1 MKFSSVLLGLVSV
14 GIKLAS
20 AQIPAGNAT
29 VTASSTAD
37 VPIQSVVQLQQP
49 PKGPKPSNTRVI
61 IAHQTAATNVKVQ
74 KLAPSL
80 AENVHSSSFTSLPTT
95 VLQSTTTAV
104 TSVAAASTVQPTALL
119 NTTPTPNT
127 PSVQKNSTISEN
139 HQNTKDDPIF
149 NQFITEMAGVYT
161 LIAFA
166 IFVLSFLFLV
176 VTVRYFKAKGKMNPV
191 HAGAL
196 RYCAAQGNV
205 AALELLAKQPN
216 FDVNS
221 CHDGFTALHAASV
234 SGQARAVEWL
244 LKNGAD
250 VTLKKNDE
258 WNDTALHYAA
268 GKGHAEVVSLLLKNG
283 ATQEK
288 NFAGQLPIDLAKEN
302 NHHKVLKVFNEFA
315 NPDSVANEVVHE
327 NHEGFYIA
335 DSESSDGYASSVS
348 SKQNLEID
356 ESDLSWVLER
366 RWDNAGTPD
375 TKIYAKTALTKF
387 FVISSIFITMIYIF
401 WRACRTINPDHV
413 GYSVF
418 IYVCELFLTLQFLL
432 SLVLMW
438 APITRPDRDL
448 YKMVGE
454 SEFPSVDIYVVTYNE
469 DEEIVDATV
478 CAAAN
483 LNYPK
488 KKINI
493 FVLDDGKRANIKAMS
508 DRIQSEL
515 ESIGSRVKITYC
527 ARPKVKGVNHHAK
540 AGNINHCF
548 TKLPQSKG
556 DYVLILDCDMIV
568 TKSFLL
574 KTIPHFFEL
583 KNGKYVRKEKAAML
597 QIPQRFYNLGKNDP
611 WWHTAEDFNAAG
623 FEGSD
628 GVGGTPCVGTGVLFR
643 RECLL
648 SLGGQSY
655 WSVTEDFKTSFNLIG
670 EGFSTMYL
678 FRNLVFG
685 IAVDDVVGIYKQR
698 LRWSTGGL
706 QILQYDNP
714 LFKVGLPWAATSLFF
729 CNAWQYVLCIPY
741 LAVTI
746 APLVYFILGVSPVY
760 TLLLETSIFVGGFIL
775 VTRCLQWWQ
784 VRLIQGSKDMAL
796 WRGCQ
801 QIVWLAPIFFH
812 SLCQMIWLK
821 TGKRVIEFIQRKTSH
836 VEFVTS
842 RKDGAKMPV
851 TEILKANWFPL

>member
-1 MKFSSVLLGLVSV
+1 MTIIDFLGGLDRE
-14 GIKLAS
+14 G
-20 AQIPAGNAT
+20 
-29 VTASSTAD
+29 
-37 VPIQSVVQLQQP
+37 
-49 PKGPKPSNTRVI
+49 
-61 IAHQTAATNVKVQ
+61 
-74 KLAPSL
+74 
-80 AENVHSSSFTSLPTT
+80 
-95 VLQSTTTAV
+95 
-104 TSVAAASTVQPTALL
+104 
-119 NTTPTPNT
+119 
-127 PSVQKNSTISEN
+127 NSTISEN
-139 HQNTKDDPIF
+139 HQDTKNDPLF
-149 NQFITEMAGVYT
+149 NQFVTEMAGVYT
-161 LIAFA
+161 LVAFA
-166 IFVLSFLFLV
+166 GFVLV
-176 VTVRYFKAKGKMNPV
+176 VFMVVVLVRYIKSKGKMNPV
-191 HAGAL
+191 HSGAL
-196 RYCAAQGNV
+196 RYCAAQGNIP
-205 AALELLAKQPN
+205 ALELIAKQPN
-216 FDVNS
+216 FNVNAS
-221 CHDGFTALHAASV
+221 HDGFTPLHAASV
-234 SGQARAVEWL
+234 TGKHFAVEWL

-250 VTLKKNDE
+250 HSLVKNDE
-258 WNDTALHYAA
+258 WRDTALHYAA
-268 GKGHAEVVSLLLKNG
+268 AKNHPEVVKLLLQYG
-283 ATQEK
+283 AQQVK
-288 NFAGQLPIDLAKEN
+288 NFAGQTPVDLAKEQSN
-302 NHHKVLKVFNEFA
+302 SKVLFIFNEFENGNIQPITQTPVDPTKSIHQIFEDGEA
-315 NPDSVANEVVHE
+315 ISVEATSNS
-327 NHEGFYIA
+327 GFYIS
-335 DSESSDGYASSVS
+335 DSESDGYESSG
-348 SKQNLEID
+348 SKMPQPVDMERK
-356 ESDLSWVLER
+356 DLDWVLER
-366 RWDNAGTPD
+366 RWDNAGTPG
-375 TKIYAKTALTKF
+375 TKLYSKTGLTRF
-387 FVISSIFITMIYIF
+387 FVVSSIFITFIYII
-401 WRACRTINPDHV
+401 WRATRTMNPDHL
-413 GYSVF
+413 GYSIF

-438 APITRPDRDL
+438 SPITRPDREL
-448 YKMVGE
+448 YKMIRE
-454 SEFPSVDIYVVTYNE
+454 ADFPSVDVYVVTYNE

-483 LNYPK
+483 MQYPK
-488 KKINI
+488 RKLNI
-493 FVLDDGKRANIKAMS
+493 FVLDDGKRDNIKLMS
-508 DRIQSEL
+508 LRIQSEL
-515 ESIGSRVKITYC
+515 ESIGSRVKVTYC

-568 TKSFLL
+568 TKSFLM
-574 KTIPHFFEL
+574 KTVPHFYE
-583 KNGKYVRKEKAAML
+583 KIDGKYLRKEKTAML

-851 TEILKANWFPL
+851 TEILKANWFPLVAYSAFIFGIGWHIIRVALKVETVNEDWILQWCLGFFLCL

>member
-1 MKFSSVLLGLVSV
+1 
-14 GIKLAS
+14 
-20 AQIPAGNAT
+20 
-29 VTASSTAD
+29 
-37 VPIQSVVQLQQP
+37 
-49 PKGPKPSNTRVI
+49 
-61 IAHQTAATNVKVQ
+61 
-74 KLAPSL
+74 
-80 AENVHSSSFTSLPTT
+80 
-95 VLQSTTTAV
+95 
-104 TSVAAASTVQPTALL
+104 
-119 NTTPTPNT
+119 
-127 PSVQKNSTISEN
+127 
-139 HQNTKDDPIF
+139 
-149 NQFITEMAGVYT
+149 
-161 LIAFA
+161 
-166 IFVLSFLFLV
+166 
-176 VTVRYFKAKGKMNPV
+176 
-191 HAGAL
+191 
-196 RYCAAQGNV
+196 
-205 AALELLAKQPN
+205 
-216 FDVNS
+216 
-221 CHDGFTALHAASV
+221 
-234 SGQARAVEWL
+234 
-244 LKNGAD
+244 
-250 VTLKKNDE
+250 
-258 WNDTALHYAA
+258 
-268 GKGHAEVVSLLLKNG
+268 
-283 ATQEK
+283 
-288 NFAGQLPIDLAKEN
+288 
-302 NHHKVLKVFNEFA
+302 
-315 NPDSVANEVVHE
+315 
-327 NHEGFYIA
+327 
-335 DSESSDGYASSVS
+335 
-348 SKQNLEID
+348 
-356 ESDLSWVLER
+356 
-366 RWDNAGTPD
+366 
-375 TKIYAKTALTKF
+375 
-387 FVISSIFITMIYIF
+387 
-401 WRACRTINPDHV
+401 
-413 GYSVF
+413 
-418 IYVCELFLTLQFLL
+418 
-432 SLVLMW
+432 MW
-438 APITRPDRDL
+438 SPITRPDREL
-448 YKMVGE
+448 YKMIRE
-454 SEFPSVDIYVVTYNE
+454 ADFPSVDVYVVTYNE

-483 LNYPK
+483 MQYPK
-488 KKINI
+488 RKLNI
-493 FVLDDGKRANIKAMS
+493 FVLDDGKRDNIKLMS
-508 DRIQSEL
+508 LRIQSEL
-515 ESIGSRVKITYC
+515 ESIGSRVKVTYC

-851 TEILKANWFPL
+851 TEILKANWFPLLAYLAFLFGIVWHVVRLALKIETPNANWILQWCLGFFLCLVVCMMLYPSFSDTFPILVREEKGFVSWEVDPKVVEGDLESNNITIEEQKRIVKAKAMNAVRNQVNRSTIDGEAYFKSQRNNGSTASFAESLAESVASSTTSSVIKAPVFHIVKQPSKVWKYRFLQGFMVIFAAVGLPLVAVFITGDTRV